1 MCAILVTSLILLI
14 SQSTAHA
21 QGRIPKSQ
29 TFQLAPELASFY
41 EVGRVDADGTLKL
54 KYLGPV
60 NFGFR
65 KSLMLTEGDF
75 IGVGSENP
83 RLIGTGSLFFRVQVK
98 SVLAGGNLEAQIE
111 KAAVAHFENMN
122 IVGLFRPLGSTTKTI
137 QAAPPYAPVVDVSEE
152 IAEMDKPQQQQL
164 AECRR
169 RMKQIGIAFHN
180 FHEANQQFP
189 PAVVYGPGDK
199 PWHS

>member
-1 MCAILVTSLILLI
+1 LI

-21 QGRIPKSQ
+21 QGRIQKSQ
-29 TFQLAPELASFY
+29 TFQLAPGLASFY

-65 KSLMLTEGDF
+65 KSPMLTEGDF

-83 RLIGTGSLFFRVQVK
+83 RLIGIGSHFFRVQVK

-122 IVGLFRPLGSTTKTI
+122 IVGLFRRLDRQLTLLPEIVPLLVRESIQVKTLERTLSDETEPTHSGSDHCEV
-137 QAAPPYAPVVDVSEE
+137 AS
-152 IAEMDKPQQQQL
+152 
-164 AECRR
+164 C
-169 RMKQIGIAFHN
+169 
-180 FHEANQQFP
+180 
-189 PAVVYGPGDK
+189 
-199 PWHS
+199 